1 MGVFEA
7 LALFAIGLLMGIVAT
22 VFDVIVFGTGSFVAH
37 VSLWVLVN
45 ALFSS
50 HIASRKTAV
59 LWSIPFNLGYIECY
73 YLTTAASYEGY
84 AKALVV
90 PLAAMALIGP
100 ALSCA
105 LWTAKQE
112 RNAYGR
118 ILALLIVAGT
128 LGSSYYINGAL
139 SIYDGVV
146 CVLTLLVI
154 LVWPTRRFDVTRAA
168 TKDLRQRLSRV
179 QEPASGSEVEPAV
192 ESQPQLQP
200 KDDRAKERRQDAPQP
215 TKRKR
220 TRAALFGRR
229 KDRDDSDA
237 GRREKTR
244 GSDDR
249 NRNDVSR
256 DLRRVRKVRQDT
268 STASQTAPD
277 PKATH
282 ARSTSPL
289 GTAKTARPSS
299 RSRRW

>member
-84 AKALVV
+84 AKALVA

-146 CVLTLLVI
+146 CVLTLLVV

-179 QEPASGSEVEPAV
+179 QEPVPEPDAEPAV
-192 ESQPQLQP
+192 ESQLQP

-220 TRAALFGRR
+220 TRAALFGKR

-237 GRREKTR
+237 DRREKTR

-249 NRNDVSR
+249 NRNDISR